1 MITELR
7 PEVEACLKRRDDLQ
21 QQIDAFYE
29 RSRAAGTDPVK
40 PQVRAQCQAFLREI
54 GYLEEDRGPVSV
66 ATQFVDP
73 EIALI
78 PAPQLVVPSDNARY
92 VLNAVNSRWG
102 SLFDALYGFDVVP
115 STAVQAGT
123 GGAGFDLESPKGA
136 APA

>member
-40 PQVRAQCQAFLREI
+40 AQVRAQCQAFLREI

-102 SLFDALYGFDVVP
+102 SLYDALYGFDVIP
-115 STAVQAGT
+115 NMGMTKG
-123 GGAGFDLESPKGA
+123 DSPNGYN
-136 APA
+136 PVR